1 MGGGGGGRVGERESY
16 TAIVLQTQFSH
27 DIVFVLFSTSL
38 FLEGNLGRHT
48 WVRQSRRAAARAAP
62 PIPTSTCSIF
72 VCPYNGMAVC
82 VWDFER
88 THRC

>member
-1 MGGGGGGRVGERESY
+1 MGERESY

-38 FLEGNLGRHT
+38 SLAGNSGRHT
-48 WVRQSRRAAARAAP
+48 WVRQSRRAAARAAL
-62 PIPTSTCSIF
+62 PIPTGTCSIF
-72 VCPYNGMAVC
+72 VCPYSGMVVN